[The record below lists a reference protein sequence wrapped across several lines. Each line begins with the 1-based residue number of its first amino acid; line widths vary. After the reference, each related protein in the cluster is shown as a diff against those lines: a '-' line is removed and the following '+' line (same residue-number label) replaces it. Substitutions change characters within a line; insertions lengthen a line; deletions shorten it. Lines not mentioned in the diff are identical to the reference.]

1 MGAAG
6 PGLSDME
13 RQFASEHHQL
23 IYGFLNKH
31 ALAED
36 EYYGVA
42 ALGFLRAVHNYL
54 TKAELRRFS
63 FSTIAYRAMSQ
74 SVSQYRH
81 SLKRQAGFADA
92 LSLDTGGIDGRPL
105 ATGLSAAERA
115 AYTELE
121 EELLLHALITKLPP
135 GHSEVVRLRLLGY
148 RIHEIAQRQAV
159 SDKTIRKLLRQIRE
173 VFVEVCRS

>member
-1 MGAAG
+1 MSAAG
-6 PGLSDME
+6 PVLSDVE
-13 RQFASEHHQL
+13 RRFASEHHQL

-74 SVSQYRH
+74 SVSQYRR
-81 SLKRQAGFADA
+81 SLKRQTGLADA

-105 ATGLSAAERA
+105 STGLSAAERA

-121 EELLLHALITKLPP
+121 ENLLLHALITKLPL

-148 RIHEIAQRQAV
+148 GIHEIAQRQAV
-159 SDKTIRKLLRQIRE
+159 SDKTMRKLLRQIRE

>member
-1 MGAAG
+1 MSAAG
-6 PGLSDME
+6 PVLSDAE
-13 RQFASEHHQL
+13 RRFASEHHQL

-54 TKAELRRFS
+54 TKAELKRFS

-74 SVSQYRH
+74 SVSQYRR
-81 SLKRQAGFADA
+81 SLKKQVGFTDA
-92 LSLDTGGIDGRPL
+92 LSLDTGGTDGRPL
-105 ATGLSAAERA
+105 AAGLSAAERA

-148 RIHEIAQRQAV
+148 GIHEIAQRQAV
-159 SDKTIRKLLRQIRE
+159 SDKTMRKLLRQIRE

>member
-1 MGAAG
+1 MSAAG
-6 PGLSDME
+6 PVLSDVE
-13 RQFASEHHQL
+13 RRFASEHHQL

-42 ALGFLRAVHNYL
+42 ALGFLRAVHSYL

-74 SVSQYRH
+74 SVSQYRR
-81 SLKRQAGFADA
+81 SLKRQVGFADA

-121 EELLLHALITKLPP
+121 EDMLLHALIKKLPP

-148 RIHEIAQRQAV
+148 GIHEIAQRQAV
-159 SDKTIRKLLRQIRE
+159 SDKTMRKLLRQIRE

>member
-1 MGAAG
+1 MSAAG
-6 PGLSDME
+6 PVLSDVE
-13 RQFASEHHQL
+13 RRFASEHHQL

-54 TKAELRRFS
+54 TKAELKRFS

-74 SVSQYRH
+74 SISQYRR
-81 SLKRQAGFADA
+81 SLKRQVGFADA
-92 LSLDTGGIDGRPL
+92 LSLDTGGIDGRPF

-121 EELLLHALITKLPP
+121 EDLLLHALITKLPP

-148 RIHEIAQRQAV
+148 GIHEIAQRQAV
-159 SDKTIRKLLRQIRE
+159 SDKTMRKLLRQIRE
-173 VFVEVCRS
+173 VFLEVCRS

>member
-1 MGAAG
+1 MSAAG
-6 PGLSDME
+6 PVLSDVE
-13 RQFASEHHQL
+13 RRFASEHHQL

-31 ALAED
+31 SLAED

-42 ALGFLRAVHNYL
+42 ALGFLRAVHSYL

-74 SVSQYRH
+74 SVSQYRR
-81 SLKRQAGFADA
+81 SLKRQVGFADA

-121 EELLLHALITKLPP
+121 EDLLLHALIKKLPP

-148 RIHEIAQRQAV
+148 GIHEIAQRQAV
-159 SDKTIRKLLRQIRE
+159 SDKTMRKLLRQIRE

>member
-1 MGAAG
+1 VNTTD
-6 PGLSDME
+6 PVLSDVE

-31 ALAED
+31 ALAEG
-36 EYYGVA
+36 EYYDVA
-42 ALGFLRAVHNYL
+42 APGFLRAVHNYL

-74 SVSQYRH
+74 SVSQYRR
-81 SLKRQAGFADA
+81 SLKRQTGLADV

-121 EELLLHALITKLPP
+121 ENLLLHALIKKLPP
-135 GHSEVVRLRLLGY
+135 WHSEVVRLRLLGY
-148 RIHEIAQRQAV
+148 GIHEIAQRQAV
-159 SDKTIRKLLRQIRE
+159 SDKTMRKLLRQIRE

>member
-1 MGAAG
+1 MSAAG
-6 PGLSDME
+6 PVLSDVE
-13 RQFASEHHQL
+13 RRFASEHHQL

-74 SVSQYRH
+74 SISQYRR
-81 SLKRQAGFADA
+81 SLKRQVGFADT

-121 EELLLHALITKLPP
+121 ENLLLHALITKLPP

-148 RIHEIAQRQAV
+148 GIHEVAQRQAV
-159 SDKTIRKLLRQIRE
+159 SDKTMRKLLRQIRE
-173 VFVEVCRS
+173 VFLEVCRS